1 MLEGLKTHFPYVRAQ
16 FVNFITSC
24 IELIANFLEPD
35 QCTKCVKEILLTY
48 YKIIKEIR
56 ISLIQEVLGEE
67 DKKIEKLNA
76 MEKVGNAG
84 EKFSQIKNL

>member
-1 MLEGLKTHFPYVRAQ
+1 MLRGLKTPFSYVRAQ

-35 QCTKCVKEILLTY
+35 QCTKCIKEILLTY

-56 ISLIQEVLGEE
+56 ISLIEEVLDGE
-67 DKKIEKLNA
+67 DKKN
-76 MEKVGNAG
+76 
-84 EKFSQIKNL
+84 